1 MKKKI
6 ISKRLLSLGLVFVL
20 VSAITQVRGGTVTI
34 HSTGDVVRGKTG
46 SFVLNMNDMCFYD
59 LEFVN
64 FSVSG
69 TAIPGVDYVPLVS
82 PTFVLR
88 VPCLPGQQ
96 CTTTCRPGVGV
107 IPLQTLPD
115 PRASFFPQAYSVVV
129 TLKAGPGY
137 TI

>member
-1 MKKKI
+1 MKTKI

-46 SFVLNMNDMCFYD
+46 S
-59 LEFVN
+59 
-64 FSVSG
+64 
-69 TAIPGVDYVPLVS
+69 
-82 PTFVLR
+82 FVLR